1 MNAETK
7 TMRST
12 GNYPML
18 DLQQLYTT
26 LIDRP
31 RISQRV
37 LATVI
42 SYYSGRGKDGLDEA
56 MCDAG
61 ATALSK
67 DTGRIPGFGEV
78 VGKSWR
84 LGRISQEHGTL
95 EQMPA
100 DQSSGRTDQI
110 LRIGDIIQIVGQHAC
125 LIAAGHPW
133 YYVVDSD
140 VDSNADRVVD
150 IWVPW
155 KGW

>member
-1 MNAETK
+1 
-7 TMRST
+7 
-12 GNYPML
+12 ML
-18 DLQQLYTT
+18 DLQQLHTT

-42 SYYSGRGKDGLDEA
+42 SYYPGRGKDGMDEA

-61 ATALSK
+61 AIAMSK

-78 VGKSWR
+78 VGKAAWR
-84 LGRISQEHGTL
+84 LGKISQEHGTL
-95 EQMPA
+95 EQLP
-100 DQSSGRTDQI
+100 TCTEK
-110 LRIGDIIQIVGQHAC
+110 LKIGETIQIVGQHAC
-125 LIAAGHPW
+125 LIAAGHSW
-133 YYVVDSD
+133 YYVVDS
-140 VDSNADRVVD
+140 AETVVD